1 MPWEAAAS
9 LVLGVHVEPPA
20 LPRGPDA
27 LWLVAGDL
35 NVTPWSTAFG
45 RMARTG
51 SLADVSLGRGI
62 HPTWFSRF
70 PFMGLPID
78 HVLVNP
84 GFRAAEVEVLP
95 SIGSDHFPL
104 LASLAFAPKATQ

>member
-1 MPWEAAAS
+1 MVARSAS
-9 LVLGVHVEPPA
+9 EPPKNGPSVRQEIATAPA
-20 LPRGPDA
+20 LSYCLAISPG
-27 LWLVAGDL
+27 
-35 NVTPWSTAFG
+35 SAFG

>member
-1 MPWEAAAS
+1 MLISQACMT
-9 LVLGVHVEPPA
+9 LKTT
-20 LPRGPDA
+20 R
-27 LWLVAGDL
+27 GDL
-35 NVTPWSTAFG
+35 LQA
-45 RMARTG
+45 